1 MNAAAKRP
9 ARRHRRL
16 LIIAI
21 ALSLLLT
28 SIVVY
33 GLERG
38 PFICNSGCLVRTPVI
53 DDKTKA
59 FIENEMAPI
68 DRLPLAM
75 WAIGSKYIVCNST
88 HCTTY
93 TMTFNGRLVGGDR
106 KPIEGN
112 PPPRG
117 GAGGGSGSSGG
128 GTGGAN
134 PGSGCYGNCGGG
146 GSGVVTIKPI
156 IPVRPK

>member
-1 MNAAAKRP
+1 MSAAPGKQDKK
-9 ARRHRRL
+9 HRRIL
-16 LIIAI
+16 MVTIAV
-21 ALSLLLT
+21 SLLLA
-28 SIVVY
+28 SVVVY
-33 GLERG
+33 GVERG

-93 TMTFNGRLVGGDR
+93 TMSFNGRFIGGER

-112 PPPRG
+112 PPLT
-117 GAGGGSGSSGG
+117 GGSG
-128 GTGGAN
+128 
-134 PGSGCYGNCGGG
+134 GGG
-146 GSGVVTIKPI
+146 GDFAGIGGGGNWGDGFGDGGTPWKGKVTVSDPTT
-156 IPVRPK
+156 VQ